1 MQFHVQ
7 GQLGGMSCPK
17 TIDLKVDLEKTAL
30 IRGNQLIGHSN
41 HPWTVI
47 CIPSPCVYVTITES
61 FYSSAG
67 VDDASSEENK

>member
-41 HPWTVI
+41 HP
-47 CIPSPCVYVTITES
+47 
-61 FYSSAG
+61 
-67 VDDASSEENK
+67 

>member
-1 MQFHVQ
+1 MGDKITYLHEEKLYLFTSFSLMQFHVQ

-41 HPWTVI
+41 HP
-47 CIPSPCVYVTITES
+47 
-61 FYSSAG
+61 
-67 VDDASSEENK
+67 